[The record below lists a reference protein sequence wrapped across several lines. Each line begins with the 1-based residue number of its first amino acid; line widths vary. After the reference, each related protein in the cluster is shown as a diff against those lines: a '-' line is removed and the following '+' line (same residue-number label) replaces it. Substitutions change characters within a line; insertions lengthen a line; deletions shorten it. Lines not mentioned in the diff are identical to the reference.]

1 MLALL
6 ESKVGEGLA
15 RKATEE
21 NVVACH
27 IVEGNVVKDVSVA
40 YDGAVAGREVAG
52 VLLNDGTAMI
62 KGEGDANA
70 EGKQGGREASDSAEG
85 INCGEARRQRWRG
98 ADCDPDVRWSDVE
111 EANAGGWKSEEEKGR
126 QCGRAGVGCW

>member
-1 MLALL
+1 MLASL
-6 ESKVGEGLA
+6 ESQVGERLT

-52 VLLNDGTAMI
+52 VLLNDGAAMI

-70 EGKQGGREASDSAEG
+70 EGKQGGSEASDAAEG
-85 INCGEARRQRWRG
+85 INCGEARRQRWRRT
-98 ADCDPDVRWSDVE
+98 DCDPDVRWSDVE
-111 EANAGGWKSEEEKGR
+111 ETNAGG
-126 QCGRAGVGCW
+126 